1 MAEDYYK
8 ILGVSRGASAEEIQK
23 AYRDKAR
30 KYHPDV
36 NPDDKQAREK
46 FKQVQKAFEV
56 LNDSKKRRLYDQF
69 GSSYE
74 AAEKS
79 GFHPGAGF
87 SGGWGPG
94 GGQAGARGGARGGTP
109 YEFDFSELFGGGGG
123 GGRRGGGKG
132 GFADFFSQ
140 FRQAPAAEPG
150 PSKEAQWKGQD
161 IHHDLTVPFTTSVTG
176 GSAQIT
182 VRRQNGKTETITVK
196 IPKGI
201 ADGKKIRLRGQGEA
215 SPYGGPVGDII
226 LTIHVTPH
234 PCFERRDNHLHLRLP
249 VTLGEAAG
257 GAKVDVPT
265 PNGTVT
271 LQIPPGTSSG
281 KRLRVKGHG
290 IPHKDGA
297 GDLYVEV
304 RIVLPPKL
312 DDDAI
317 EKLKSL
323 DAAYTDEPR
332 EKVHW

>member
-8 ILGVSRGASAEEIQK
+8 ILGVSRSASSEEIQK
-23 AYRDKAR
+23 AYRDMAR

-36 NPDDKQAREK
+36 NPDDKGAREK

-56 LNDSKKRRLYDQF
+56 LNDSKKRRLYDQY

-74 AAEKS
+74 AAAKS
-79 GFHPGAGF
+79 GFHPGSGF
-87 SGGWGPG
+87 DGAWRTGG
-94 GGQAGARGGARGGTP
+94 GGQGTP

-123 GGRRGGGKG
+123 RRGGKKG

-140 FRQAPAAEPG
+140 FRQAPAAEAG
-150 PSKEAQWKGQD
+150 PSEKAEWKGQD
-161 IHHDLTVPFTTSVTG
+161 LRHDLTVPFATAITG
-176 GSAQIT
+176 GSAQIAL
-182 VRRQNGKTETITVK
+182 RRQNGKTETITVK

-215 SPYGGPVGDII
+215 SSYGGPAGDII
-226 LTIHVTPH
+226 LTVHVTPH
-234 PCFERRDNHLHLRLP
+234 SCFERRENHLLLRLP

-265 PNGTVT
+265 PSGTVT

-290 IPHKDGA
+290 IPHKNGV
-297 GDLYVEV
+297 GDLLVEI

-312 DDDAI
+312 D
-317 EKLKSL
+317 EKAVAELKRL
-323 DAAYTDEPR
+323 DAAYTDNPR
-332 EKVHW
+332 EKVRW